1 MNLKKKVRTEML
13 IEFKDWLA
21 DLGNK
26 PYGSKNFNRAL
37 CFRYFFLIPTDWYG
51 NEIKDYDYES
61 TWFDDVEPGWR
72 KIFLEMCEKI
82 QNVLDYSYNEVDD
95 KFKFVQIKEKFGELR
110 MYADGMND
118 EIYNII
124 EDCSKKSR
132 LICCECGAP
141 AKWQTTDWIRPYCD
155 SCVPIKKDG
164 TKYDA
169 IPIKKG
175 IYD

>member
-1 MNLKKKVRTEML
+1 MSEYNKTLCYIMPFLLPLLSNGQPPKEYNY
-13 IEFKDWLA
+13 EFTWL
-21 DLGNK
+21 DEV
-26 PYGSKNFNRAL
+26 PR
-37 CFRYFFLIPTDWYG
+37 
-51 NEIKDYDYES
+51 
-61 TWFDDVEPGWR
+61 GWR
-72 KIFLEMCEKI
+72 ELFLEMCEEI

-132 LICCECGAP
+132 LVCCECGAP